1 MALAAV
7 LALAGTARADLSAF
21 TGNTYDWVSYNDA
34 TSGSPFGGGTYD
46 MALTQGGKYVTDF
59 CIDTDY
65 GGGSGASCWLWS
77 QNSYT
82 AGIKDGDLVNY
93 DTGAVTT
100 NMTWD
105 LVNPQAGNN
114 MWTSSTSQASSDA
127 RALVFDDTLGTFANT
142 GYGNLRQ
149 EQHNPSFLAGRGS
162 SLVFIGLDD
171 GETYDFVAE
180 GSSSRTDLGDMV
192 YTVNVGTGAT
202 NDSVAH
208 AGFNPGENSVYG
220 DDLIAFTGIAPVGG
234 EIEIYFLSMGTGSR
248 GNDLSAGAFAFG
260 QQEGDVIV
268 PEPAALGLVGLAL
281 LGLRRRRS

>member
-1 MALAAV
+1 MWLGSPAM
-7 LALAGTARADLSAF
+7 ADLSDF
-21 TGNTYDWVSYNDA
+21 TGNIYDWVSYNDA
-34 TSGSPFGGGTYD
+34 TSGSPFGGATYD
-46 MALTQGGKYVTDF
+46 MALNQGGKYVTDF

-77 QNSYT
+77 QNAYT
-82 AGIKDGDLVNY
+82 AGIKDGDLVDY

-105 LVNPQAGNN
+105 LVNPQADNN
-114 MWTSSTSQASSDA
+114 MWTSSTSFASSDA

-142 GYGNLRQ
+142 GYGDLRQ
-149 EQHNPSFLAGRGS
+149 EQHNPSFVTGRGS
-162 SLVFIGLDD
+162 SLLFTGLDD
-171 GETYDFVAE
+171 GKTYDFVAE
-180 GSSSRTDLGDMV
+180 GSSSTTSLGDMV

-202 NDSVAH
+202 NASVAH

-234 EIEIYFLSMGTGSR
+234 EIEIYFLSMGTGTR
-248 GNDLSAGAFAFG
+248 GNDLSAGAFVFG
-260 QQEGDVIV
+260 QQGVIV